1 MRPVCDGIREASD
14 KIRLCED
21 TYGDHGLTPVFEVAP
36 MVIDLGLD
44 DLLAY

>member
-1 MRPVCDGIREASD
+1 MSPVCDGIREASD

-21 TYGDHGLTPVFEVAP
+21 TYGDHGRTTVFEVAP